1 MTEEKK
7 IEHLTSIGKFV
18 SLTLAILIV
27 GAVIAVPLVIM
38 FAIVNVWFT
47 VPHIFLVS
55 YLGGVISTVLVYL
68 DNKNNIEKEIDE
80 TFDKEIEKFGKK
92 FVDKE
97 DE

>member
-7 IEHLTSIGKFV
+7 IEKLKGFGKFV
-18 SLTLAILIV
+18 SLTLAILII

-38 FAIVNVWFT
+38 FAIVNIWFS

-55 YLGGVISTVLVYL
+55 YIAGVISTVLVYL
-68 DNKNNIEKEIDE
+68 NNKENIEKEIDE
-80 TFDKEIEKFGKK
+80 AFEKEVEKFGKK